1 MTGVTPVTNA
11 ARLTVVSA
19 SGSSLQHCHHHCFI
33 HRTTGISAVFYMSLC
48 CTITSIHRKVRR
60 WYVFRSQGTS
70 LRSQGTSLVRLQ
82 VARYVVGM
90 PPGHKVC
97 RWYTSRSQ
105 GTSLVCL
112 QIARYVVRHTSC
124 SSAYVFSRQA
134 SGLRFHCPTHL
145 TLSLYPLA
153 THPVPWRGMTFARRL
168 SIEMGMDQMLG
179 ETPGARFLLAGTYF
193 SASVSVS
200 LSLCPLSHNTIG

>member
-1 MTGVTPVTNA
+1 MQRCIKCDWCDTCDECSAPDRCQRQRVLSPTLSPSLLHSPYYWNIG
-11 ARLTVVSA
+11 RILYVSM
-19 SGSSLQHCHHHCFI
+19 LHHHE
-33 HRTTGISAVFYMSLC
+33 YP
-48 CTITSIHRKVRR
+48 
-60 WYVFRSQGTS
+60 
-70 LRSQGTSLVRLQ
+70 SQGTSLVRLQ

-134 SGLRFHCPTHL
+134 LGLRFHCPTHL